1 MDPSRIS
8 LIAVLL
14 SSLTLGT
21 PAFLVGPARSQIIG
35 RPKSRSQI
43 SSDATGSTSGGNVDT
58 DISSRSL
65 TPSEPRK
72 KRKSKAQINAQRR
85 RHRRHSIDSST
96 SNTRATSIA
105 KGKDPL
111 ISLNMNLDYLAKT
124 GRAEHAEELLLKIE
138 GLFAAG
144 YYDIRPDSVSYNS
157 VMNAYALKKSD
168 DPNYNSAAEVMRLL
182 KRMEDLTEEGQ
193 STVQPNV
200 VTLNTVIAT
209 FAKDG
214 ETEKAKQLLEDMEKL
229 YQSGQK
235 DMSPNTISY
244 NTLIAAFAKAKMPL
258 EAENT
263 LKLMMR
269 KSREDDDARADEI
282 KADAVAFNT
291 VSMPIVLQWKSECEV
306 MKHLVK
312 L

>member
-1 MDPSRIS
+1 MNYPRIS
-8 LIAVLL
+8 LMAALLNSLVL
-14 SSLTLGT
+14 G
-21 PAFLVGPARSQIIG
+21 AEGFLVSPAGRQIIDRPISKSQIF
-35 RPKSRSQI
+35 
-43 SSDATGSTSGGNVDT
+43 SDATGSSSGGNADI
-58 DISSRSL
+58 DISSTSL
-65 TPSEPRK
+65 TPSETNK
-72 KRKSKAQINAQRR
+72 KQKSKAQINAQRR

-157 VMNAYALKKSD
+157 VMNAYALKKSE

-182 KRMEDLTEEGQ
+182 RRMEDLTEEGQ
-193 STVQPNV
+193 ATVQPNV
-200 VTLNTVIAT
+200 ITLNTVIAT

-214 ETEKAKQLLEDMEKL
+214 ETEKAKKLLEDMEKL

-269 KSREDDDARADEI
+269 KSREDEKARAEEI

-291 VSMPIVLQWKSECEV
+291 VSMTSIL
-306 MKHLVK
+306 L
-312 L
+312 